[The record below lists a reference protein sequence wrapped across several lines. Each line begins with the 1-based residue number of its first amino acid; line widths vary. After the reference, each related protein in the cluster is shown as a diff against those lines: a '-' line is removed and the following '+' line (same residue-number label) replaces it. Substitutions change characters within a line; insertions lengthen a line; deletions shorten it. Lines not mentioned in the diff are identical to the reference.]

1 MPMPIENSQ
10 RVRRV
15 GVREFRGNLN
25 AFLKEVEAGQTL
37 VLTSHHKV
45 VAEIH
50 PPSQATVNR
59 MPGALRGKIR
69 MAEDFDTMPQAD
81 LKAMESGG

>member
-1 MPMPIENSQ
+1 MPRSIENSKNP
-10 RVRRV
+10 RRV

-25 AFLKEVEAGQTL
+25 AFLKDVEAGQIL

-50 PPSQATVNR
+50 PPSQPILER
-59 MPGALRGKIR
+59 KPGAQRGRIK
-69 MAEDFDTMPQAD
+69 MAEDFDVMQESE
-81 LKAMESGG
+81 LSVMESEV

>member
-1 MPMPIENSQ
+1 MPLPIEKSDKP
-10 RVRRV
+10 RRV

-50 PPSQATVNR
+50 PPSHRLVER
-59 MPGALRGKIR
+59 KPGALRGKIK
-69 MAEDFDTMPQAD
+69 MAADFDTMPEAD
-81 LKAMESGG
+81 LGAMETGD

>member
-1 MPMPIENSQ
+1 MPVPIENSP
-10 RVRRV
+10 RFRRV

-25 AFLKEVEAGQTL
+25 AFLKDVEAGQTL

-59 MPGALRGKIR
+59 VPGALRGKIK
-69 MAEDFDTMPQAD
+69 MAEDFDAMPQTD
-81 LKAMESGG
+81 LKARSS